1 MKNKSS
7 EKKFALTV
15 IEEISQEKIN
25 SIRDLEIRQFEFCK
39 ELNLNSVPARPFI
52 LSFVKNPTKKM
63 MKILSIKPTR
73 SLSGVQIIAVMLPPF
88 DCPGECTYCPSQF
101 ENKIAPKSY
110 TGFEPSTMRAQRH
123 NYDSYKIVANRIE
136 QLDATGNSAEKIE
149 LIFQGSSF
157 TVLPKNKQKE
167 IVKKSID
174 AIIGK
179 KQPSFEKTKQLAE
192 RSKRRVSGITFETRP
207 DYCGEEDIRQML
219 YLGGT
224 RVELG
229 VQNPSDTIY
238 KKVNRGHTVKDV
250 VDSTRRL
257 KDSSFKVLYHLMP
270 GLPGSDYKT
279 DLKNF
284 RKIFSS
290 QDFKPDMVKFYPCL
304 VIKGSK
310 LYDDWKKGHFTPLL
324 ESDAIKMLSKLKS
337 EVPRWVR
344 IMRVNRDIPST
355 IISGGIKKT
364 NLRQMIEKEMIKKG
378 LKCNCIRCREIGL
391 KKKEFDISKA
401 KIKAETYKASGGEEV
416 FISSEY
422 KDDLYGFVRLRNP
435 AKPFLKE
442 INNKTAL
449 IRELH
454 VYGKS
459 LALGKKEIVSAQHT
473 GIGKELMQKAEEI
486 AKERFDAKKMVVI
499 SGLGVRPYYK
509 KNLGYKNDGF
519 FVSKKL

>member
-1 MKNKSS
+1 
-7 EKKFALTV
+7 
-15 IEEISQEKIN
+15 
-25 SIRDLEIRQFEFCK
+25 
-39 ELNLNSVPARPFI
+39 
-52 LSFVKNPTKKM
+52 
-63 MKILSIKPTR
+63 
-73 SLSGVQIIAVMLPPF
+73 
-88 DCPGECTYCPSQF
+88 
-101 ENKIAPKSY
+101 
-110 TGFEPSTMRAQRH
+110 
-123 NYDSYKIVANRIE
+123 
-136 QLDATGNSAEKIE
+136 
-149 LIFQGSSF
+149 
-157 TVLPKNKQKE
+157 
-167 IVKKSID
+167 
-174 AIIGK
+174 
-179 KQPSFEKTKQLAE
+179 
-192 RSKRRVSGITFETRP
+192 
-207 DYCGEEDIRQML
+207 
-219 YLGGT
+219 
-224 RVELG
+224 
-229 VQNPSDTIY
+229 
-238 KKVNRGHTVKDV
+238 
-250 VDSTRRL
+250 
-257 KDSSFKVLYHLMP
+257 
-270 GLPGSDYKT
+270 
-279 DLKNF
+279 
-284 RKIFSS
+284 
-290 QDFKPDMVKFYPCL
+290 MVKFYPCL